1 MLAREQDRVPG
12 GKVLAD
18 VDGRR
23 AAGGTPAG
31 VRHHGGRAVDHAPAG
46 GPRARTPVDLLVIR
60 EEGLV
65 EEADV
70 AEGAGAEPHGA
81 AGDPLDV
88 ALARERRSI
97 GLARTAEGDEALAVR
112 HPSPGEPEP
121 ARVLAGEHLRPDDG
135 HAGIRGEHPDG
146 RRGGSRQDPGV
157 VVQQQHGIGTAL
169 ERGGDPEVRPAGVAE
184 VLLAAQAHDR
194 CGQRPERRPGAV
206 VHHDDVEPRLGRE
219 ALEAAARV
227 LRIPPVD
234 DDGGHSTHAA
244 ASS

>member
-70 AEGAGAEPHGA
+70 AEGAGTEPHGA

-121 ARVLAGEHLRPDDG
+121 ARVPAGEHLRPADR
-135 HAGIRGEHPDG
+135 HAGIRG
-146 RRGGSRQDPGV
+146 
-157 VVQQQHGIGTAL
+157 
-169 ERGGDPEVRPAGVAE
+169 
-184 VLLAAQAHDR
+184 
-194 CGQRPERRPGAV
+194 
-206 VHHDDVEPRLGRE
+206 
-219 ALEAAARV
+219 
-227 LRIPPVD
+227 
-234 DDGGHSTHAA
+234 
-244 ASS
+244 